1 MFKVGDRV
9 IKYKAYTIDDGTDES
24 GKYCMRG
31 GDSKAVPLGTKGK
44 VASSES
50 ATILTVHF
58 DNGVCWAVSPT
69 ELKLQKGDVK
79 MIQSL
84 KDYYKEH
91 QDTVITIGLIV
102 LLDHF
107 LFGGALRQK
116 IQDTVEKM
124 LGHVE
129 KRITDKTA

>member
-24 GKYCMRG
+24 GKYCMCG
-31 GDSKAVPLGTKGK
+31 GGSNSVPLGTKGLVVSCEGEEK
-44 VASSES
+44 IS
-50 ATILTVHF
+50 VHF
-58 DNGVCWAVSPT
+58 DNGVNWIVSPT
-69 ELKLQKGDVK
+69 ELKLEKGDVK